1 MDLYELVE
9 EVNNKVDSFVDMM
22 EDVVPEVIGLDRR
35 CARKLHI
42 SEDAIIVPKSSDRN
56 LQYYGGFE
64 YVDSQ
69 YRTEL
74 GDWVIYYAEDERVQ
88 DHIQKWL
95 DGKEE

>member
-1 MDLYELVE
+1 MDLYELIE
-9 EVNNKVDSFVDMM
+9 EVNSKVDSFVDMM
-22 EDVVPEVIGLDRR
+22 EDVSPKVIGLDRR

-42 SEDAIIVPKSSDRN
+42 SEDAIIVSKLNDRN

-64 YVDSQ
+64 YVDSE

-88 DHIQKWL
+88 EHIQKWF